1 VTPGLDLRFKNFPII
16 EQLIQLSLG
25 AVPMA
30 ELLPFAGFV
39 HSNSSA
45 SRKTLQLEHQFEL
58 LAPDMMMEL
67 SAELKVNGW
76 EKGSTVRT

>member
-1 VTPGLDLRFKNFPII
+1 MTPGLDLRFKNFPII

-39 HSNSSA
+39 HFKFIGVS
-45 SRKTLQLEHQFEL
+45 KD
-58 LAPDMMMEL
+58 LAIGAP
-67 SAELKVNGW
+67 V
-76 EKGSTVRT
+76 